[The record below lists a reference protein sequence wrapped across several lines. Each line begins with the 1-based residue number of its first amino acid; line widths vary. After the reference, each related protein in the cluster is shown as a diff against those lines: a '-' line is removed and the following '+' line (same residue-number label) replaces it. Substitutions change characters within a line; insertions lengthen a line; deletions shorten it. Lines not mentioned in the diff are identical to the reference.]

1 MSNTQWIIVGVFS
14 ALSLA
19 ITVKTILDLIW
30 HKRMNKFQS
39 SHNVEVSKLPTEAL
53 FKNGYIG
60 MLSVFVVAAVFITA
74 PVSNDILSIDKTY
87 QSALRVSNKDQL
99 SDLLTDEY
107 YGGGW
112 WNGSLEDAAD
122 APGADFN
129 AEERSYTDTNVQVEG
144 VDETDVIKTDGFQIY
159 YAPTYSNTLHV
170 FDIADNGDI
179 TLNETIDLD
188 DFYVSGIYLTD
199 TQVVLIGYQYDNNP
213 YYYDGFEYGWA
224 YFEDSATVK
233 IINRSD
239 LTLAFE
245 LKTDGQFYQYRL
257 IEDMLYLF
265 SQKNLYQE
273 QEEYRP
279 IFEVN
284 NQGVESVT
292 YLSYNN
298 IYYFDDYH
306 TNSMSVITSINLSDY
321 RYQAQ
326 AFMASFGL
334 IYANTDS
341 FYATTYYGYYDD
353 LDGYQYRSRILKFRF
368 NEENILTYV
377 ATGEVDGY
385 IQDQYWMDEYN
396 GYFRVVTT
404 DWTIKNRLYV
414 FEEDPEVDRLKL
426 VSLTDEG
433 IGLENE
439 TVKSVRFNEDLAQI
453 VTFEQKDPLYTIDLS
468 NPSSPIIEANPITEN
483 GYSTYLHV
491 WGHDDYLVGFGFDA
505 DDQGFVTNLKLSA
518 YDTNLTKPLD
528 TYYFENDQ
536 ENRIWGWSQALY
548 NPRALLINVDK
559 GLFAFPV
566 QQYGYSDSDYNWTY
580 EAMYYIFEIDFASSS
595 VLGDPIVITHG
606 QTEYYNSIDRGVEI
620 ENKIYTFSREQVR
633 VYDLDTDDYTQSIK
647 Y

>member
-1 MSNTQWIIVGVFS
+1 MSLIQWIIIGVFS
-14 ALSLA
+14 MLA
-19 ITVKTILDLIW
+19 IAIGTKTILDLIW

-39 SHNVEVSKLPTEAL
+39 SHDVEVSALPMQMI
-53 FKNGYIG
+53 FKNGYVG
-60 MLSVFVVAAVFITA
+60 MLSVFVVAAVFMTA
-74 PVSNDILSIDKTY
+74 PLSNDILSIDKTY
-87 QSALRVSNKDQL
+87 QSALRVSTKDQL
-99 SDLLTDEY
+99 SELLTDDY

-112 WNGSLEDAAD
+112 WNGALEDAVD
-122 APGADFN
+122 APSADMDS
-129 AEERSYTDTNVQVEG
+129 EERSYTDTNVQVQG
-144 VDETDVIKTDGFQIY
+144 VDEADVIKTDGFQIY
-159 YAPTYSNTLHV
+159 YAPAYTNTLHV
-170 FDIADNGDI
+170 FDIANNGDI

-188 DFYVSGIYLTD
+188 NFYVSGIYLTD
-199 TQVVLIGYQYDNNP
+199 TQVILIGYQYDNNP

-224 YFEDSATVK
+224 YVEDTATVK

-245 LKTDGQFYQYRL
+245 LKTDGHFYQYRL

-265 SQKNLYQE
+265 SQKYLYRE

-279 IFEVN
+279 EFEVYN
-284 NQGVESVT
+284 EGLEST
-292 YLSYNN
+292 GYLSYNN

-321 RYQAQ
+321 TYQSQ

-353 LDGYQYRSRILKFRF
+353 AEGYQYRSRILKFRF

-377 ATGEVDGY
+377 ATGEVDGF

-396 GYFRVVTT
+396 NYFRVVTT
-404 DWTIKNRLYV
+404 DWTNTNRLYI
-414 FEEDPEVDRLKL
+414 FEEDPEVDRLNL

-439 TVKSVRFNEDLAQI
+439 TVKSVRFNGDLAQI

-468 NPSSPIIEANPITEN
+468 NPSSPIIEANPIVEN

-491 WGHDDYLVGFGFDA
+491 WGNDDYLVGFGYDA
-505 DDQGFVTNLKLSA
+505 DDQGFITNLKLSA
-518 YDTNLTKPLD
+518 YDTNLSTPLD

-536 ENRIWGWSQALY
+536 ANRIWGWSEALY

-566 QQYGYSDSDYNWTY
+566 QQYGYTDNDYNWTY
-580 EAMYYIFEIDFASSS
+580 EAMYFIFEIDFTNQS
-595 VLGDPIVITHG
+595 VLGDPIIITHG

-633 VYDLDTDDYTQSIK
+633 VYDLETDDYTQSLN